1 MKKKIIFYL
10 SGIVAVIM
18 IFVAYKIYNIVLIP
32 NTNFQ
37 ENEVYVYIPT
47 NSNYEEA
54 EKIITPY
61 IKDMD
66 KFRILVAQK
75 KYNTHVK
82 SGRFLLKKNMSNN
95 SIINALRQNVAVN
108 LAFNNQ
114 ERIENLAGRLGKQLE
129 IDSLAVLQSFL
140 DPKFLSDNGL
150 NQDNVLSVFLPNSYE
165 VYWDT
170 SADKLRDKLFKE
182 YLKFWNEERKSKAE
196 KLGLTPLE
204 VSALASIVH
213 KETVKADERPRVA
226 GVYLNRIKIGM
237 PLQADPTVIY
247 AVKKTENNFNKIIK
261 RVLFKD
267 LEVNSPYNTYKE
279 LGIPPGPIAMPDV
292 NAIDAVLNAEQH
304 DYIYFCASV
313 TKFGYHEFAITQAQ
327 HNENAKRYQAWLATQ
342 NINR

>member
-1 MKKKIIFYL
+1 MKKKIILYL
-10 SGIVAVIM
+10 SGFVAIVM
-18 IFVAYKIYNIVLIP
+18 IFIAYKIYNIVLIP

-37 ENEVYVYIPT
+37 EKEVFVYIP
-47 NSNYEEA
+47 SDSKYEDA
-54 EKIITPY
+54 EKIIAPF

-66 KFRILVAQK
+66 KFRILVEQK
-75 KYNTHVK
+75 KYNSNVK
-82 SGRFLLKKNMSNN
+82 SGRFLLKKDMSNN
-95 SIINALRQNVAVN
+95 SIINALRQNVALN

-114 ERIENLAGRLGKQLE
+114 ERIENLAGRIGKQLE

-165 VYWDT
+165 VFWDT
-170 SADKLRDKLFKE
+170 SADKLRDKLHKE
-182 YLKFWNEERKSKAE
+182 YVKFWNDDRKSKAE
-196 KLGLTPLE
+196 KLNLTPLE

-226 GVYLNRIKIGM
+226 GVYLNRIKQGM

-247 AVKKTENNFNKIIK
+247 AVKKSENDFNKVIK

-267 LEVNSPYNTYKE
+267 LEVDSPYNTYKVQ
-279 LGIPPGPIAMPDV
+279 GIPPGPIAMPDV
-292 NAIDAVLNAEQH
+292 NAIDAVLNPEQH

-313 TKFGYHEFAITQAQ
+313 TKFGYHEFAISQAQ
-327 HNENAKRYQAWLATQ
+327 HNENAKKYQAWLQTQ

>member
-10 SGIVAVIM
+10 SGFVAIVMIVI
-18 IFVAYKIYNIVLIP
+18 AYKIYNIVLIP

-37 ENEVYVYIPT
+37 EKEIFVYIPT
-47 NSNYEEA
+47 NSNYVDA
-54 EKIITPY
+54 EKIFAPY

-66 KFRILVAQK
+66 KFRTLAAQK

-95 SIINALRQNVAVN
+95 SIINALRQNIALN

-114 ERIENLAGRLGKQLE
+114 ERIENLAGRIGKQLE

-140 DPKFLSDNGL
+140 DAKFLSDNGL

-170 SADKLRDKLFKE
+170 SADELRDKLFKE
-182 YLKFWNEERKSKAE
+182 YVKFWNEERKSKAE

-213 KETVKADERPRVA
+213 KETVKADERPKVA

-237 PLQADPTVIY
+237 ALQADPTVIFAY
-247 AVKKTENNFNKIIK
+247 KKLKNDFNLVIK
-261 RVLFKD
+261 RV
-267 LEVNSPYNTYKE
+267 VNVHTSIDSPYNTYIVQ
-279 LGIPPGPIAMPDV
+279 GIPPGPIFMPDI
-292 NAIDAVLNAEQH
+292 NAIDAVLNPEQH

-313 TKFGYHEFAITQAQ
+313 TKFGYHDFAISFEKHQ
-327 HNENAKRYQAWLATQ
+327 ENAKKYQAWLNTQ
-342 NINR
+342 NIN

>member
-10 SGIVAVIM
+10 SGFVAIVMIVI
-18 IFVAYKIYNIVLIP
+18 AYKIYNIVLIP

-37 ENEVYVYIPT
+37 EKEIFVYIPT
-47 NSNYEEA
+47 NSNYEDA
-54 EKIITPY
+54 EKIFAPY

-66 KFRILVAQK
+66 KFRTLAAQK
-75 KYNTHVK
+75 KYNTYVK

-95 SIINALRQNVAVN
+95 SIINALRQNIALN

-114 ERIENLAGRLGKQLE
+114 ERIENLAGRIGKQLE

-140 DPKFLSDNGL
+140 DAKFLSDNGL

-170 SADKLRDKLFKE
+170 SADELRDKLFKE
-182 YLKFWNEERKSKAE
+182 YVKFWNEERKSKAE

-213 KETVKADERPRVA
+213 KETVKADERPKVA

-237 PLQADPTVIY
+237 ALQADPTVIFAY
-247 AVKKTENNFNKIIK
+247 KKLKNDFNLVIK
-261 RVLFKD
+261 RV
-267 LEVNSPYNTYKE
+267 VNVHTSIDSPYNTYNVQ
-279 LGIPPGPIAMPDV
+279 GIPPGPIFMPDI
-292 NAIDAVLNAEQH
+292 NAIDAVLNPEQH

-313 TKFGYHEFAITQAQ
+313 TKFGYHDFAISFEKHQ
-327 HNENAKRYQAWLATQ
+327 ENAKKYQAWLNTQ
-342 NINR
+342 NIN